1 MLDSINCDKLFPS
14 VFLTKDRTLIQAV
27 PQIEIVKIKLS
38 KPEGMGIHIG
48 AMEHVEE
55 TDSLLYTTKHFT
67 LTKKLSFWKKQMIF
81 NKRLSLTIANKRSL
95 LTIDNETK
103 KFIETIVFLKLSF

>member
-48 AMEHVEE
+48 AMEHV
-55 TDSLLYTTKHFT
+55 
-67 LTKKLSFWKKQMIF
+67 
-81 NKRLSLTIANKRSL
+81 
-95 LTIDNETK
+95 
-103 KFIETIVFLKLSF
+103 V